1 MVAALARSSMG
12 SQAGR
17 DRVVPAAAQ
26 GPRIFVGKLSKD
38 TTEADV
44 KVGKW
49 NYEFRDGQI
58 VSQQMSGTQGLYH
71 SRAYDG
77 QRDGR
82 LLVGKLGKDS
92 TEADVEVNMP
102 KGS

>member
-17 DRVVPAAAQ
+17 ERVVPAAAQ

-44 KVGKW
+44 KVSKTRYG
-49 NYEFRDGQI
+49 YIDGLM
-58 VSQQMSGTQGLYH
+58 VGQQ
-71 SRAYDG
+71 
-77 QRDGR
+77 
-82 LLVGKLGKDS
+82 V
-92 TEADVEVNMP
+92 
-102 KGS
+102 